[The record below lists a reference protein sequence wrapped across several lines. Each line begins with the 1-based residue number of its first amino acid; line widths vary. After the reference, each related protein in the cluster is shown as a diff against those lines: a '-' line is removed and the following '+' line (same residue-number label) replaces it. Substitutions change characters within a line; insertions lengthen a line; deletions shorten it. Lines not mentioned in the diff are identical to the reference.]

1 MKLSFDDEES
11 FKETV
16 ENMRFSNPPSDP
28 NAHQQIG
35 SISSMPL
42 ENSERNEEN
51 IIPSDPISLRRVP
64 LGCSGSLSVQEE
76 WGYSSLF

>member
-16 ENMRFSNPPSDP
+16 ENMHFSNLPSDP